1 MVKRNLFNSKM
12 ALFDDNLTTL
22 ADHLGISR
30 QTLTSKLDNKS
41 DFTQSEIK
49 KIVVRYDLTPEEM
62 DQIFFGEEDEH

>member
-12 ALFDDNLTTL
+12 ALYNDNLTTL

-30 QTLTSKLDNKS
+30 QTLTLKLDNKS

-49 KIVVRYDLTPEEM
+49 KIVIRYNLTPEEM
-62 DQIFFGEEDEH
+62 DEIFFGNEYES

>member
-12 ALFDDNLTTL
+12 ALYNDNLTTL

-30 QTLTSKLDNKS
+30 QTLTLKLDNKS

-49 KIVVRYDLTPEEM
+49 KIVIRYNLTPEEM
-62 DQIFFGEEDEH
+62 DEIFFGDEYES